1 MKNLS
6 LILNA
11 LLIIAVGYLYI
22 QEFTDDD
29 DATEPSELTSI
40 SSGRLAY
47 VNSDSLLAHY
57 NYYEEVA
64 NALQE
69 KRQSMEAE
77 FTQRA
82 QALQKQFDDY
92 QRTYLNMTVPQA
104 RAVEEDLM
112 NKRQEL
118 GAYQENITQQ
128 LMQEEAAITTN
139 LYEKVSTYLKKYGD
153 DKGLEIVFTYAPG
166 SGLLYAND
174 ALDITNDVIAA
185 LNDEHQNATVSDQ
198 TDSEQ

>member
-1 MKNLS
+1 VKNLS